1 MFVSVLLTI
10 MQQGLCYAI
19 VALGVY
25 ISYKILNFP
34 DLTVDSSFPLGG
46 IVCFSLIQAGC
57 PYVIAIIAAFAAG
70 ALAGFITGFI
80 HVKFKIS
87 GLLSGIITMTA
98 LLSINFA
105 IAKGNVLI
113 PYGDKTTLF
122 NNSFTRLFGDDLT
135 LLAVANII
143 IMLVIVILIKVLMDL
158 FFKTKSGYMLRAV
171 GDNEQMSIALGSN
184 SGFYKILGLCLAN
197 GLVALAGA
205 IYSQYMTYYDNTSGT
220 GMVVIALASVIIGT
234 AIFKNLK
241 IIKGTT
247 AAIIGALI
255 YTAVLNAIIAL
266 GVPTLYLKLVMAG
279 AFLIILILNTYV
291 FSKEKKNKKGGVN
304 HV

>member
-46 IVCFSLIQAGC
+46 IVCFSLIQVGC

-241 IIKGTT
+241 VIKGTT

-266 GVPTLYLKLVMAG
+266 GAPTLYLKLVMAG

-304 HV
+304 HA

>member
-234 AIFKNLK
+234 AIFKNVKIIFYLK
-241 IIKGTT
+241 I
-247 AAIIGALI
+247 
-255 YTAVLNAIIAL
+255 Y
-266 GVPTLYLKLVMAG
+266 Y
-279 AFLIILILNTYV
+279 F
-291 FSKEKKNKKGGVN
+291 F
-304 HV
+304 

>member
-70 ALAGFITGFI
+70 AIAGFITGFI

-247 AAIIGALI
+247 AAIIGAII